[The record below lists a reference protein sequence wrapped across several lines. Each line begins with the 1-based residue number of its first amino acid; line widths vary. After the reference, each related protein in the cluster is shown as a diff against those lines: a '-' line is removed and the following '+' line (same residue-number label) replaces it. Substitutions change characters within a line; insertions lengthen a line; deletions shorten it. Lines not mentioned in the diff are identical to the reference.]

1 MCTRTVIR
9 FDIVGLDLSC
19 RLECLSLCICTFIF
33 MFNFICIHIKYGLDG
48 AEGLLEAGWIIEQ
61 ICAESSRSYVLL
73 IATFLISTYRPLST
87 RVTRELARLIA
98 TFLISTG
105 RAAWNRY
112 LDGLPILAVFGN
124 TGSAAEFRVGQ
135 FVHKRFCSID

>member
-1 MCTRTVIR
+1 
-9 FDIVGLDLSC
+9 
-19 RLECLSLCICTFIF
+19 
-33 MFNFICIHIKYGLDG
+33 MFNFIYIHITYGLDG
-48 AEGLLEAGWIIEQ
+48 AEGLLEVGWITEQ
-61 ICAESSRSYVLL
+61 IRAESSRSYVLL
-73 IATFLISTYRPLST
+73 IT
-87 RVTRELARLIA
+87 

>member
-1 MCTRTVIR
+1 
-9 FDIVGLDLSC
+9 
-19 RLECLSLCICTFIF
+19 
-33 MFNFICIHIKYGLDG
+33 MFNFIYIHITYGLDG
-48 AEGLLEAGWIIEQ
+48 AEGLLEAGWITEQ
-61 ICAESSRSYVLL
+61 IRAESSHSYVLL
-73 IATFLISTYRPLST
+73 IATFLISTYRPLSMRIT
-87 RVTRELARLIA
+87 HELARLIA